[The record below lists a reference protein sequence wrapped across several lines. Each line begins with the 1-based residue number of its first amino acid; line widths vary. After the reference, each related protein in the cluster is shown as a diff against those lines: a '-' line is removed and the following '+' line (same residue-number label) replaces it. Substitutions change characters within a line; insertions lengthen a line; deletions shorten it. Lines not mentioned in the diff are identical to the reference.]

1 MSVRDRF
8 PGVGDGW
15 ARFDG
20 PAGTQM
26 VDTAITAMRDYLEGG
41 ANANSGGRFAASL
54 ITGELVAGARE
65 TVATLLGAD
74 AGGIVF
80 GPNMT
85 TLTLAFTRAV
95 GRTLGPGDELLST
108 RLEHDSNITPWKL
121 MADDRGATLGLAPFD
136 LETGRLPVETVVERI
151 TPATRWV
158 TVTGASN
165 SLGTMPDVAAIVA
178 AAHDAGSRVF
188 VDAVHLAPHRKID
201 IAALGC
207 DVLATSPYKWYGPHA
222 GVLWIAPDLRDELT
236 PYKVRPA
243 PDTAPERWETGTP
256 AYEAIAAM
264 QAAAEFLLGEGIGT
278 LAESEAAVFAPLLAG
293 LNDLAHVQVHGPRDL
308 ADRTP
313 TVCFSVDGHTAD
325 EVATALAAEQ
335 VAVWGGHYYAVEVM
349 AALGLAER
357 GGAIRAGVSCYTS
370 PDDVTRLLDVVTR
383 MR

>member
-1 MSVRDRF
+1 
-8 PGVGDGW
+8 
-15 ARFDG
+15 
-20 PAGTQM
+20 M
-26 VDTAITAMRDYLEGG
+26 VDTAITAMREYLEGG
-41 ANANSGGRFAASL
+41 ANANSGGQFAASVT
-54 ITGELVAGARE
+54 TGELVTAARE

-121 MADDRGATLGLAPFD
+121 AADDRRATLVLAPFD
-136 LETGRLPVETVVERI
+136 IETGRLPVESVVERI
-151 TPATRWV
+151 GPTTRWV

-178 AAHDAGSRVF
+178 AAHAAGARVF
-188 VDAVHLAPHRKID
+188 VDAVHLAPHRAID
-201 IAALGC
+201 ITALGC
-207 DVLATSPYKWYGPHA
+207 DVLATSAYKWYGPHA

-256 AYEAIAAM
+256 AYEAIAAT
-264 QAAAEFLLGEGIGT
+264 QAAAEFLLEQGMT
-278 LAESEAAVFAPLLAG
+278 ALADAEAAVFAPLLEG
-293 LNDLAHVQVHGPRDL
+293 LNDLAHVAVHGPRDL

-313 TVCFSVDGHTAD
+313 TVCFSVDGHSAD
-325 EVATALAAEQ
+325 EVATALAAAQ
-335 VAVWGGHYYAVEVM
+335 IAVWGGHYYAVEVM
-349 AALGLAER
+349 AALGLTER

-370 PDDVTRLLDVVTR
+370 PDDVGRLLDVVTR